1 MGKLR
6 QWLARWFDYHLE
18 KSLQRQADKIW
29 RESRDNDRT

>member
-18 KSLQRQADKIW
+18 RSLQRHADKIW
-29 RESRDNDRT
+29 RESKDDRTQ